1 MNDEVETP
9 TAFSDFTYG
18 GPGFEPIFNDGMFRW
33 KISAPIVIPASDL
46 PALSNSGFISSSI
59 NRFEVSGDYENLTVI
74 IDDMRLNAGALEPIG
89 HWHIHNAGNND
100 KDVSHVEETSHDIV
114 YSLDKEEFSTKYA
127 TLSLMLDP
135 IVGRNGM
142 QPVTVADLR
151 SYERYLRAIDHCNLL
166 EADLY
171 AQAKSGGW
179 LLTDLGSIVDA
190 NLILGFALIPNQK
203 NVHIVEIGGGYG
215 RLAEVLIN
223 VLGNNCH
230 YVMVDSVP
238 ATMMFAYRYLRQ
250 VLPNAKVGSFYEG
263 DAYSAD
269 WTVYIMPSWQ
279 LEQLQSGSFNVAI
292 NIESFQEM
300 SQYHVRTYLGHLT
313 RLLEEGQ
320 LLYISNAW
328 RYLYKDGFDIPVN
341 FQTLMLQNTPRSWSP
356 IHPTHILRKGS
367 ADYTES
373 NNAMLEYFRA
383 TCG

>member
-1 MNDEVETP
+1 MSDEIAILTE
-9 TAFSDFTYG
+9 FSDFTYG
-18 GPGFEPIFNDGMFRW
+18 GPSFEPMFNDGMFRW
-33 KISAPIVIPASDL
+33 RISAPVVIPASEL
-46 PALSNSGFISSSI
+46 PNISNTDFISSSRD
-59 NRFEVSGDYENLTVI
+59 RFAVMGDYQNLSAI
-74 IDDMRLNAGALEPIG
+74 IEDMRLNAGGFEPIG

-100 KDVSHVEETSHDIV
+100 KDVSHVEETSRHIV
-114 YSLDKEEFSTKYA
+114 YSLSKEEFSTKYA

-142 QPVTVADLR
+142 QPVTEADLR

-166 EADLY
+166 EADLL
-171 AQAKSGGW
+171 AQARSGGW
-179 LLTDLGSIVDA
+179 LLTDLGSIIDA
-190 NLILGFALIPNQK
+190 DLILGFALLPNQEK
-203 NVHIVEIGGGYG
+203 VRIVEIGGGYG
-215 RLAEVLIN
+215 RLAEVLVN

-250 VLPNAKVGSFYEG
+250 ALPNSKVGSFYEG

-279 LEQLQSGSFNVAI
+279 LEKLQSRSFNIAI

-313 RLLEEGQ
+313 RLLGEGQ

-328 RYLYKDGFDIPVN
+328 RYLYKDGFNIPTN
-341 FQTLMLQNTPRSWSP
+341 FQTLMLQNTPRSWSA
-356 IHPTHILRKGS
+356 IHPTHILRKGRV
-367 ADYTES
+367 DYSKS
-373 NNAMLEYFRA
+373 NAAILEHYRA